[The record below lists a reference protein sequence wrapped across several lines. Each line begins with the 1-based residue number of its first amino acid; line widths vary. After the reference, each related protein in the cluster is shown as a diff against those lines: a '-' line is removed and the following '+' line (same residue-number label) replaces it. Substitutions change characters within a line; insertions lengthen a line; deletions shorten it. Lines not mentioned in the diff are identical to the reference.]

1 MRIRGSRSKPGQKEF
16 AGDAS
21 RQIWGAHR
29 GADSSLH
36 IDSYYHPCNRRVFQ
50 RRGFAVVL
58 SKGAGLNIRPTIRLI
73 LIRLGVGSDPPGKV
87 PGPEGAQW
95 HVPSSDNIVSVFFLS
110 SAGADGGSGT
120 SQEVDG
126 VHSHMFLWSRICGGS
141 RDGWVADLTLRI
153 VFLHCRRRGYP
164 EWIHIPAVRWMVACT

>member
-1 MRIRGSRSKPGQKEF
+1 MQSARISTTRSCRRAVKGFGIEHPPY
-16 AGDAS
+16 
-21 RQIWGAHR
+21 
-29 GADSSLH
+29 DSPS
-36 IDSYYHPCNRRVFQ
+36 
-50 RRGFAVVL
+50 AW
-58 SKGAGLNIRPTIRLI
+58 
-73 LIRLGVGSDPPGKV
+73 LGVGSDPPGKV

-164 EWIHIPAVRWMVACT
+164 EWIYIPSRALDGRPLHVQWIMPGHCTF